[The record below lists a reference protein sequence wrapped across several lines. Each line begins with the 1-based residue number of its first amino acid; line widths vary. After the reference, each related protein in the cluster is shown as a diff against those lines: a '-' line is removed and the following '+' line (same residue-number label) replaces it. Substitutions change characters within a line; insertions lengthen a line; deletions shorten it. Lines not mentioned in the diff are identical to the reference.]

1 MTGDHRPSPD
11 RSNDLSDGSSN
22 RNVYDVNNRHSTVGS
37 ESIDR
42 WGTPMT
48 TSQFSLEGRT
58 AIVTGSSSGLG
69 KAMVER
75 FADDGANVVVTS
87 RELENVAP
95 VADGINESEADGQ
108 ALALECD
115 VRDRESVHE
124 LVERTVE
131 EFGSLDVFINNA
143 GASFQAPVAEISE
156 NGWKTIVD
164 INLHGTFHGC
174 QAAGAY
180 MRENGG
186 GKIINIA
193 SVAGQRGSRRMSPYG
208 AAKAAVI
215 NFTSSLAADWA
226 EDDVWV
232 NCIAPGLVA
241 TEGVKSQ
248 MGVEDDAAEIDR
260 TTADRTIGTPEE
272 VADLAQF
279 LASPAS
285 SYIVGETMTIKGTP
299 RLE

>member
-1 MTGDHRPSPD
+1 
-11 RSNDLSDGSSN
+11 
-22 RNVYDVNNRHSTVGS
+22 
-37 ESIDR
+37 
-42 WGTPMT
+42 MT
-48 TSQFSLEGRT
+48 TAQFSLEGQT
-58 AIVTGSSSGLG
+58 AVVTGSSSGIG

-87 RELENVAP
+87 RELENVEP
-95 VADGINESEADGQ
+95 VAEAINESEADGQ
-108 ALALECD
+108 ALAVECD
-115 VRDRESVHE
+115 VTDREAVDE
-124 LVERTVE
+124 LIARTV
-131 EFGSLDVFINNA
+131 DVFGGLDTLVNNA
-143 GASFQAPVAEISE
+143 GASFQAPPAEISE

-164 INLHGTFHGC
+164 INLHGTFHC
-174 QAAGAY
+174 SQAAGAY
-180 MRENGG
+180 MREHDG
-186 GKIINIA
+186 GKIINVA
-193 SVAGQRGSRRMSPYG
+193 SVAGQRGSRQMSHYG
-208 AAKAAVI
+208 AAKAGVI
-215 NFTSSLAADWA
+215 NFTKSVAADWA

-248 MGVEDDAAEIDR
+248 MGVDDDADAIDR

-285 SYIVGETMTIKGTP
+285 SYIVGETITITGTP

>member
-1 MTGDHRPSPD
+1 MRTA
-11 RSNDLSDGSSN
+11 
-22 RNVYDVNNRHSTVGS
+22 
-37 ESIDR
+37 
-42 WGTPMT
+42 
-48 TSQFSLEGRT
+48 QFSLEGQT
-58 AIVTGSSSGLG
+58 AVVTGSSSGLG

-75 FADDGANVVVTS
+75 FAADGANVVVTS
-87 RELENVAP
+87 REQANVQP
-95 VADGINESEADGQ
+95 VADSINESDVDGE

-115 VRDRESVHE
+115 VRDRESVDE

-131 EFGSLDVFINNA
+131 EFDSLDVFINNA
-143 GASFQAPVAEISE
+143 GASFQAPVTEISE

-164 INLHGTFHGC
+164 INLHGTFHCC
-174 QAAGAY
+174 QAAGEY
-180 MRENGG
+180 MREHGG
-186 GKIINIA
+186 GNIINIA
-193 SVAGQRGSRRMSPYG
+193 SVAGQRGSRQMSHYG

-215 NFTSSLAADWA
+215 NFTTSLAADWA
-226 EDDVWV
+226 EDDIWV

-248 MGVEDDAAEIDR
+248 MGVEDDAEGIDR
-260 TTADRTIGTPEE
+260 STADRTIGTPEE

-299 RLE
+299 RLSE

>member
-1 MTGDHRPSPD
+1 
-11 RSNDLSDGSSN
+11 
-22 RNVYDVNNRHSTVGS
+22 
-37 ESIDR
+37 
-42 WGTPMT
+42 MT
-48 TSQFSLEGRT
+48 TSQFSLEGET
-58 AIVTGSSSGLG
+58 VVVTGSSSGLG

-75 FADDGANVVVTS
+75 FAEDGANVVVTS
-87 RELENVAP
+87 RELDNVEP
-95 VADGINESEADGQ
+95 VASAINEGDADGR

-115 VRDRESVHE
+115 VRNRGSVDE
-124 LVERTVE
+124 LVDQTVS

-174 QAAGAY
+174 QAAGEY
-180 MRENGG
+180 MRDNGG

-193 SVAGQRGSRRMSPYG
+193 SVAGQRGSRQMSPYG

-226 EDDVWV
+226 EDDIWV

-248 MGVEDDAAEIDR
+248 MGVDDDADAIDR
-260 TTADRTIGTPEE
+260 SRADRTIGRPEE

>member
-1 MTGDHRPSPD
+1 
-11 RSNDLSDGSSN
+11 
-22 RNVYDVNNRHSTVGS
+22 
-37 ESIDR
+37 
-42 WGTPMT
+42 MT
-48 TSQFSLEGRT
+48 TAQFSLAGQT
-58 AIVTGSSSGLG
+58 AIVTGSSSGIG

-87 RELENVAP
+87 RELENVEP
-95 VADGINESEADGQ
+95 VAEAINESEREGE
-108 ALALECD
+108 ALAVECD
-115 VRDRESVHE
+115 VTDRDAVER
-124 LVERTVE
+124 LVDRTVE
-131 EFGSLDVFINNA
+131 EFGGLDILVNNA
-143 GASFQAPVAEISE
+143 GASFQAPPAEISE

-164 INLHGTFHGC
+164 INLHGTFHC
-174 QAAGAY
+174 SQVAGAY
-180 MRENGG
+180 MREHGG
-186 GKIINIA
+186 GKIINVA
-193 SVAGQRGSRRMSPYG
+193 SVAGQRGSRQMSHYG
-208 AAKAAVI
+208 AAKAGVI
-215 NFTSSLAADWA
+215 NFTKSVAADWA
-226 EDDVWV
+226 EDDIWV

-285 SYIVGETMTIKGTP
+285 SYLVGETIAIKGTP